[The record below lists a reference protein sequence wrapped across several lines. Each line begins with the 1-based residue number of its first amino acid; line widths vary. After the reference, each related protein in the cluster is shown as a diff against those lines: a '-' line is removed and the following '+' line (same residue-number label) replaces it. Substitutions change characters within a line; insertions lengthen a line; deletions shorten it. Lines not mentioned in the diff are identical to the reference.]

1 MKCKVL
7 KKRDKLVEH
16 FEKLCS
22 TEDPGSKTLFIT
34 NVFQKD
40 LSPQLVVAQDKIEL
54 YDSNKLV
61 AQFANDP
68 SVYDSLWVFVKS
80 YVDRED
86 SKAAFTSYR
95 FVRRIVSGILQAMV
109 VLMEVED
116 KQGFSH
122 SQRVTHLCV
131 EMGKELGLSEEELA
145 LLKECSMLHDVGK
158 IGIEQLMMY
167 TPTRIRI
174 FENLP
179 QDHSVMGAVYLSSIE
194 YLWDVVPAVRSH
206 HERWDGKGY
215 PDGLKGEE
223 IPLFARIISIC
234 DYFDELTHFVT
245 SEWGTGPKTE
255 QEALEM
261 VQNQSGKM
269 FDPKLVEVFVK
280 MMQKKK
286 GSDGSIEK

>member
-1 MKCKVL
+1 
-7 KKRDKLVEH
+7 
-16 FEKLCS
+16 
-22 TEDPGSKTLFIT
+22 
-34 NVFQKD
+34 
-40 LSPQLVVAQDKIEL
+40 
-54 YDSNKLV
+54 
-61 AQFANDP
+61 
-68 SVYDSLWVFVKS
+68 VKS

-95 FVRRIVSGILQAMV
+95 FARKLVSGILQAMV

-122 SQRVTHLCV
+122 SQRVTRLCV
-131 EMGKELGLSEEELA
+131 EMGKELDLNEKEQE
-145 LLKECSMLHDVGK
+145 LLKESAMLHDVGK

-174 FENLP
+174 FENMP
-179 QDHSVMGAVYLSSIE
+179 QDHTVMGAIYLSSIE

-223 IPLFARIISIC
+223 IPLFARIIAIC

-245 SEWGTGPKTE
+245 SEWGTGPKTK

-261 VQNQSGKM
+261 IKVQSGKM
-269 FDPKLVEVFVK
+269 FDPKLVEVFLR
-280 MMQKKK
+280 MMEKK
-286 GSDGSIEK
+286 GSDDRVEK